1 VLRLVARVDGE
12 RVFEV
17 KPVIGYMHRGYEKL
31 SEVRTY
37 PQITALLNRID
48 WVSGYANE
56 VPFIV
61 AAEKLMEVEVPD
73 RAQYIRLILTEMAR
87 ISSHM
92 VFMASYPLELGAA
105 TPLFFALRE
114 RERLLDLLESVTG
127 GRFHPNFN
135 RIGGVKPAYGSGS
148 TTRKVIQD
156 LPAGF
161 FVETAQAMVRI
172 REAVDQLE
180 DLVAGNEIILARTR
194 GIGVLPAEVAAAF
207 GVSGPNMRA
216 SGVKFDL
223 RKVEDY
229 LPYDKFDFEIPTGA
243 NGDCWDRWKLR
254 LDEIRQSCRIIEQA
268 VEGIPSGPLQAKVPK
283 VIKVPEGETYVR
295 AENPKGEM
303 GYYLVSDGGGG
314 PYRLKI
320 RSASFSNISILPW
333 VLEGVLIPDIIAIM
347 GSLDFVLGDV
357 DR

>member
-1 VLRLVARVDGE
+1 
-12 RVFEV
+12 
-17 KPVIGYMHRGYEKL
+17 
-31 SEVRTY
+31 
-37 PQITALLNRID
+37 
-48 WVSGYANE
+48 
-56 VPFIV
+56 
-61 AAEKLMEVEVPD
+61 
-73 RAQYIRLILTEMAR
+73 
-87 ISSHM
+87 
-92 VFMASYPLELGAA
+92 
-105 TPLFFALRE
+105 
-114 RERLLDLLESVTG
+114 LLDLLESVTG